1 MSHVM
6 FYLRH
11 MIWRKWNNR
20 RIQCLKKEL
29 REQTEPVARP
39 MHSNSHERNVK
50 ERKPMWYELRYC
62 SEVSPDGSVQ
72 LTWLTHVTGIRT

>member
-11 MIWRKWNNR
+11 MIWRKRNNR

-39 MHSNSHERNVK
+39 MYSDSHERNVK
-50 ERKPMWYELRYC
+50 ERKPTWY
-62 SEVSPDGSVQ
+62 VV
-72 LTWLTHVTGIRT
+72 